1 MTPSDRRI
9 GLRLI
14 GYGATVLVAAVGLIV
29 VAAVLVGW
37 RELGSRL
44 GL

>member
-14 GYGATVLVAAVGLIV
+14 GYGATVLVAAVALMV
-29 VAAVLVGW
+29 VAGVLVGW
-37 RELGSRL
+37 RELAVRL